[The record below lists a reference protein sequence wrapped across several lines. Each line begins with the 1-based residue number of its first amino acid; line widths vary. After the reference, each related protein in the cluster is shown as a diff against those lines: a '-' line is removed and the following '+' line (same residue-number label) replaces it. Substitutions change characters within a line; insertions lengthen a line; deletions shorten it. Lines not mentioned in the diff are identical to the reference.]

1 MTIKLGIDVGGTFTD
16 VVAVLPDGR
25 RRFRKVPSTPQDQS
39 IGVAEGIRRI
49 LEDIGAAPADVIEVV
64 HGTTVATN
72 TMLERNGAR
81 TALITT
87 AGFRDVLHIGRQS
100 RPHLYDLYAQREEP
114 LVPRELRREV
124 IERTSFRGEVLIP
137 LDERGLVAL
146 GRELEGEGVEAVA
159 VAFLHSY
166 ANDTNERRAR
176 EVLSEA
182 VPSLLVSTSSEILA
196 EFREFERFNTTVIN
210 AYVQPGMQRYVSR
223 LADRIQELGVTA
235 PLLIMQSSGGMMT
248 DAAAAERSVQTL
260 LSGPAGGVLA
270 TQYLTEWT
278 PTKSYITADLG
289 GTSFDV
295 AIVDEGEIAMATECD
310 IEGHPVKFPH
320 IDITTIGAGGG
331 SIAWLDSGGAL
342 RVGPR
347 SAGAVPGPVCYS
359 KGGTEPT
366 VTDANAVLGRLSASL
381 SGGEMALDI
390 DAAREAIRTKIA
402 EPLGMSVENAA
413 EGILRVVNA
422 NMVRA
427 IRVMTIERGID
438 PRQFSLLPFGGAGAL
453 HGSELGRTLGLREV
467 VVPVAPGNFSALGL
481 LVAPV
486 RYDQVQSLQ
495 VRDRDFDAAR
505 IEEAYSLLETRVR
518 AQLESDRI
526 ESDDIVVQRRA
537 DLRYVGQ
544 AFELGIGLPEGT
556 LTDEGLAGTVERF
569 HGSHERHYGF
579 QKPGEPVELVN
590 IRVSLLA
597 AAKGTRDLPALPESS
612 TDAPH
617 ASEIRP
623 AYFGEKWID
632 TPLYLRETLRAGQTF
647 AGPAIVQESGSTTV
661 VSPGDVVTVD
671 DYGNLVLDIT
681 GA

>member
-16 VVAVLPDGR
+16 IVAVLPDGQ

-39 IGVAEGIRRI
+39 IGVAEGISRM
-49 LEDIGAAPADVIEVV
+49 LDDLGMGPGDVAEVV

-81 TALITT
+81 TALVTT
-87 AGFRDVLHIGRQS
+87 RGFRDVIHIGRQS
-100 RPHLYDLYAQREEP
+100 RPHLYDLYAQRMDP

-124 IERTSFRGEVLIP
+124 TERMDFRGQVVTP
-137 LDERGLVAL
+137 LDEGEVATLAGELVA
-146 GRELEGEGVEAVA
+146 EGIEAVA
-159 VAFLHSY
+159 IAFLHSY
-166 ANDTNERRAR
+166 ANDSHERRAKEIFA
-176 EVLSEA
+176 EVA
-182 VPSLLVSTSSEILA
+182 PQLLVSTSAEILP

-210 AYVQPGMQRYVSR
+210 SYVRPGMQRYVSR
-223 LADRIQELGVTA
+223 LAERIQGLGIAA

-248 DAAAAERSVQTL
+248 DAVAAERSVQTL

-270 TQYLTEWT
+270 TQYLAELTE
-278 PTKSYITADLG
+278 TKNYITADLG

-295 AIVDEGEIAMATECD
+295 AVVEDGELAMATEGE
-310 IEGHPVKFPH
+310 IEGFPVKFPH

-331 SIAWLDSGGAL
+331 SIAWLDAGGAL

-366 VTDANAVLGRLSASL
+366 VTDANAVLGRLSPAL
-381 SGGEMALDI
+381 SGGELSLDV
-390 DAAREAIRTKIA
+390 DAARDAIRTRIA
-402 EPLGMSVENAA
+402 EPLGLGVEDAA

-427 IRVMTIERGID
+427 IRVMTIERGVD
-438 PRQFSLLPFGGAGAL
+438 PRHFALLPFGGAGAL
-453 HGSELGRTLGLREV
+453 HGSELGRTLGLSHV

-486 RYDQVQSLQ
+486 RYDLVQSLQ
-495 VRDRDFDAAR
+495 VRDDDLEAGAVERAYAAL
-505 IEEAYSLLETRVR
+505 EEKVR
-518 AQLESDRI
+518 AQLAADEI
-526 ESDDIVVQRRA
+526 ESDEVTVQRRA

-544 AFELGIGLPEGT
+544 AFELSVPVPDGP
-556 LTDEGLAGTVERF
+556 LTAADLSEVITQF

-579 QKPGEPVELVN
+579 QKPGEPVELV
-590 IRVSLLA
+590 ILRVSLLA
-597 AAKGTRDLPALPESS
+597 AAAGTRSMAAIPAAEG
-612 TDAPH
+612 DAAPTTT
-617 ASEIRP
+617 RP
-623 AYFGEKWID
+623 AYFAGSWVD
-632 TPLYLRETLRAGQTF
+632 TPLYDRETLRAGHSF

-661 VSPGDVVTVD
+661 VSPGDRVTVD
-671 DYGNLVLDIT
+671 QFGNLVLT
-681 GA
+681 MEA